1 MGYLGMLFRYEWKL
15 TKSPAG
21 AWQWKP
27 KDVAE
32 EDLAPAAND
41 PSKRVPT
48 MMTTADL
55 AMRMDPIYG
64 PISQRFYEHPAEF
77 TEAFGQAW
85 FKLNHRDTGKLHW
98 TATRVELIFGSNSR
112 LRAIAAVYGNDDAQE
127 KFVHDFVAAWNKVM
141 NLDQFDVK

>member
-32 EDLAPAAND
+32 ENLAPAAHD
-41 PSKRVPT
+41 TSKRVPT
-48 MMTTADL
+48 MMTTADI

-77 TEAFGQAW
+77 ADAFGRAW
-85 FKLNHRDTGKLHW
+85 FKLNHRDMGPKSRYLGAEVPDEDLIWQDPVPAVDHVGERLFW
-98 TATRVELIFGSNSR
+98 HKTR
-112 LRAIAAVYGNDDAQE
+112 
-127 KFVHDFVAAWNKVM
+127 
-141 NLDQFDVK
+141 

>member
-15 TKSPAG
+15 TKSPAV

-32 EDLAPAAND
+32 EDLAPAAHD

-55 AMRMDPIYG
+55 AMRMDPV
-64 PISQRFYEHPAEF
+64 PAVDHVGERLF
-77 TEAFGQAW
+77 W
-85 FKLNHRDTGKLHW
+85 HR
-98 TATRVELIFGSNSR
+98 TR
-112 LRAIAAVYGNDDAQE
+112 
-127 KFVHDFVAAWNKVM
+127 
-141 NLDQFDVK
+141 